1 MVLGD
6 DMGQTT
12 YAADSYRRL
21 WASMLE
27 CVTVDMD
34 TGGDGIVSGWSGRE
48 RVGIGNIGNVFEN
61 LQKVKIFN
69 IEYAIMQLSNNCSTA
84 LISLPNI
91 SRLVG
96 LRYTVLGFLLY
107 EGRNHDEQKRTF
119 IYPVWRGSDKARLH

>member
-1 MVLGD
+1 MS
-6 DMGQTT
+6 QTT
-12 YAADSYRRL
+12 SAADSYRRL

-27 CVTVDMD
+27 YVIVDMD
-34 TGGDGIVSGWSGRE
+34 MGGRYCSGWSGRE
-48 RVGIGNIGNVFEN
+48 RIGIGNIGNVFEN

-69 IEYAIMQLSNNCSTA
+69 IEYAIMQLSNNCSIA

-119 IYPVWRGSDKARLH
+119 IYPVWRGSDKA

>member
-34 TGGDGIVSGWSGRE
+34 TGGRYCFRME
-48 RVGIGNIGNVFEN
+48 R
-61 LQKVKIFN
+61 
-69 IEYAIMQLSNNCSTA
+69 T
-84 LISLPNI
+84 
-91 SRLVG
+91 
-96 LRYTVLGFLLY
+96 
-107 EGRNHDEQKRTF
+107 
-119 IYPVWRGSDKARLH
+119 

>member
-34 TGGDGIVSGWSGRE
+34 TGR
-48 RVGIGNIGNVFEN
+48 
-61 LQKVKIFN
+61 
-69 IEYAIMQLSNNCSTA
+69 
-84 LISLPNI
+84 
-91 SRLVG
+91 
-96 LRYTVLGFLLY
+96 TVLFQDGA
-107 EGRNHDEQKRTF
+107 D
-119 IYPVWRGSDKARLH
+119 VSV